1 MIQER
6 TVELILGE
14 MLEGL
19 NQASGGA
26 SHLIHQRRDARWFHI
41 RDILEATKV
50 MISMDAVEPLLETH
64 K

>member
-1 MIQER
+1 MQER
-6 TVELILGE
+6 SVELILGE

-19 NQASGGA
+19 NQSAGA
-26 SHLIHQRRDARWFHI
+26 AGHLIHNRRDARWFHI

-50 MISMDAVEPLLETH
+50 MISMDAVEPLLAST